1 MVVGSLK
8 ANLVRQKLIRGYSMR
23 LFIPAMM
30 ALALGACD
38 TAVPDSGAGVGF
50 DGYTSYEQQ
59 RAARESQLQGQTVPA
74 AGTVSDETVNTAQPA
89 GQQTTPVVKTNNVA
103 ISDEQDFGAVS
114 ERESIQSDA
123 DRLARRRA
131 QYVQIAPK
139 AVPTGSGG
147 SGASVVQFALST
159 TNRVGESIY
168 GRSGSTGGSRYI
180 KNCAKYSS
188 PDLAQTAF
196 LQSGGPQK
204 DSKGIDPD
212 GDGFACSWNPQSF
225 RNARSGG

>member
-8 ANLVRQKLIRGYSMR
+8 RKNATEIDKGFSMR
-23 LFIPAMM
+23 LIIPAMM
-30 ALALGACD
+30 VLALGACD
-38 TAVPDSGAGVGF
+38 TPVPDSGAGVGF

-59 RAARESQLQGQTVPA
+59 RAAREAKLQGNTAPPA
-74 AGTVSDETVNTAQPA
+74 GAISDETVTTSQP
-89 GQQTTPVVKTNNVA
+89 TTGAAKPVVRTNNVA

-123 DRLARRRA
+123 ERLARRKA
-131 QYVQIAPK
+131 QYVQIQPK
-139 AVPTGSGG
+139 AVPTGS
-147 SGASVVQFALST
+147 SGRAASVVQFALST

-168 GRSGSTGGSRYI
+168 RRSGKVGGSRYT
-180 KNCAKYSS
+180 KNCAKYPS

-196 LQSGGPQK
+196 LESGGPQK

-212 GDGFACSWNPQSF
+212 GDGFACSWDPQSF

>member
-1 MVVGSLK
+1 
-8 ANLVRQKLIRGYSMR
+8 MR

-30 ALALGACD
+30 VLALGACD
-38 TAVPDSGAGVGF
+38 PAVPESGGGVGF

-59 RAARESQLQGQTVPA
+59 RAAREAKLQGDAMPPA
-74 AGTVSDETVNTAQPA
+74 GAISDETVTTTQP
-89 GQQTTPVVKTNNVA
+89 TVPPVITNNAA

-123 DRLARRRA
+123 ERLARRSA
-131 QYVQIAPK
+131 EYVQIAPK
-139 AVPTGSGG
+139 AVPTGGG
-147 SGASVVQFALST
+147 GRGASVVQFALST

-168 GRSGSTGGSRYI
+168 RRSGTIGGSRYT
-180 KNCAKYSS
+180 KNCAKYPSS
-188 PDLAQTAF
+188 DLAQTAF

-204 DSKGIDPD
+204 DSKGMDPD

>member
-1 MVVGSLK
+1 
-8 ANLVRQKLIRGYSMR
+8 MR

-30 ALALGACD
+30 VLALGACD
-38 TAVPDSGAGVGF
+38 PVVPESGTGVGF

-59 RAARESQLQGQTVPA
+59 RAAREAKLRGQAVPP
-74 AGTVSDETVNTAQPA
+74 AGTISDETIDTT
-89 GQQTTPVVKTNNVA
+89 QTTTPAAPAVKTNNVA
-103 ISDEQDFGAVS
+103 ISDEQDFDAVS
-114 ERESIQSDA
+114 GRESIKSDA
-123 DRLARRRA
+123 ERIARRKA
-131 QYVQIAPK
+131 GYVQIAPK

-147 SGASVVQFALST
+147 GGARVVKFALST

-168 GRSGSTGGSRYI
+168 QRSGVFAKSRYD

-188 PDLAQTAF
+188 SEAAQTAF

-204 DSKGIDPD
+204 DRNGLDPD
-212 GDGFACSWNPQSF
+212 GDGFACSWDPQPF